1 MEPYRP
7 NPVCRCL
14 RCRSRGIMGPA
25 VLIILGVMLL
35 LHNLAYELGMRELN
49 FNHTWPLL
57 LIVIGLVKIFQS
69 NAPTDGHVQPEVV
82 TQIGSAPPPPPPPSS
97 EVTHV

>member
-1 MEPYRP
+1 
-7 NPVCRCL
+7 
-14 RCRSRGIMGPA
+14 MGPA

-35 LHNLAYELGMRELN
+35 LHNLAFELGARELN

-69 NAPTDGHVQPEVV
+69 NAPTDGHVQPDVV
-82 TQIGSAPPPPPPPSS
+82 AQTGSSPPPPPTPSS
-97 EVTHV
+97 TEVSHV